1 MDIKEIINL
10 RYAMPDASLDKLRQC
25 LTEVSY
31 PKGFRVLESG
41 KVEKDIFFI
50 KKGIVR
56 AYTSVDGKDI
66 TFWVGKEGATLV
78 SMNSM
83 KGYVNDEPGYETME
97 LMEDSVLY
105 VLERKKLKE
114 LFSEDLH
121 IANWGRRYAEMEL
134 LATEERLISM
144 LSAIASERYK
154 ELLEKEPDLL
164 QRLPL
169 GSIATYLGITQA
181 SLSRIRAQ
189 IK

>member
-10 RYAMPDASLDKLRQC
+10 RYAMPDESLDKLRQC

-78 SMNSM
+78 SM

-114 LFSEDLH
+114 LFLKDLH

-134 LATEERLISM
+134 LAAEERLISM
-144 LSAIASERYK
+144 LSAVASERYH

>member
-1 MDIKEIINL
+1 MDIKEIINQ
-10 RYAMPDASLDKLRQC
+10 RYAMPDASLDRLQQC

-31 PKGFRVLESG
+31 PKGFRVLECG

-50 KKGIVR
+50 KQGIVR
-56 AYTSVDGKDI
+56 AYTSVDG
-66 TFWVGKEGATLV
+66 
-78 SMNSM
+78 
-83 KGYVNDEPGYETME
+83 GYETME

-134 LATEERLISM
+134 LSTEERLISM

-154 ELLEKEPDLL
+154 ELLKKEPDLL